1 MFYSCYPDCEYI
13 KKRDYFCGVTIIM
26 KGRKHK
32 LKVRLRAFH
41 IWQLLGYSPWK
52 SEWTVPG
59 DAQEGN
65 VKGFYKGAFDSIPF
79 LNDDAKRTF
88 VHLLLRP
95 GYMIRDY
102 IKGKHDM
109 YLAPLTSLIIFYAF
123 FSLVSSIAHPDF
135 NDKNADTVAVAD
147 SISINEAV
155 VKLDLTAEDSVRM
168 AQMEANMNVKMK
180 KAVEYGHAVIDL
192 LYLDQNPENIDS
204 PRKASLAAFED
215 AIRSQGIHYFLEIF
229 LILWPAMRISLRK
242 RSIGW
247 AASATTAAYVLCQF
261 SFFML
266 FVLILSLGKDNEI
279 GILFM
284 GLLIM
289 IDYHQMLGIGYRKS
303 FWLTVKTGFWYLFLI
318 ILLILL
324 AIILLSIWVAI

>member
-1 MFYSCYPDCEYI
+1 
-13 KKRDYFCGVTIIM
+13 M

-135 NDKNADTVAVAD
+135 DDRKADDSLVAD
-147 SISINEAV
+147 SVSSSAHEAV

-168 AQMEANMNVKMK
+168 AQMEENMNLKLK
-180 KAVEYGHAVIDL
+180 KVIEYANDMDILLHLNQHPEAIDT
-192 LYLDQNPENIDS
+192 

-215 AIRSQGIHYFLEIF
+215 AIRSQGIQYFLGIF
-229 LILWPAMRISLRK
+229 LVLWPAMRISLRK
-242 RSIGW
+242 RSMGW

-266 FVLILSLGKDNEI
+266 FVLILSLGKNNEI
-279 GILFM
+279 GTLFM

-289 IDYHQMLGIGYRKS
+289 IDYNQLLGVGYKQS
-303 FWLTVKTGFWYLFLI
+303 LWLTIKTGFWFFFLI
-318 ILLILL
+318 FLLIMLL
-324 AIILLSIWVAI
+324 AVILSIWMVI

>member
-1 MFYSCYPDCEYI
+1 M
-13 KKRDYFCGVTIIM
+13 R
-26 KGRKHK
+26 GRRHS

-52 SEWTVPG
+52 SEWTVADDKP
-59 DAQEGN
+59 EGN
-65 VKGFYKGAFDSIPF
+65 IKGFYRGAFDSIPF

-135 NDKNADTVAVAD
+135 EGKKEQSQVVESDSLKNRISVSLSFSDDSLYTDTDQEIAARMSQFISVADTLMFLNRYPEA
-147 SISINEAV
+147 IN
-155 VKLDLTAEDSVRM
+155 
-168 AQMEANMNVKMK
+168 
-180 KAVEYGHAVIDL
+180 
-192 LYLDQNPENIDS
+192 S
-204 PRKASLAAFED
+204 PKRASLAAFES
-215 AIRSQGIHYFLEIF
+215 ALRSQGINYFLGIF
-229 LILWPAMRISLRK
+229 LLMWPAMRIALRK
-242 RSIGW
+242 QSVGW
-247 AASATTAAYVLCQF
+247 AASATASAYILCQF

-266 FVLILSLGKDNEI
+266 FVLILSLGQKNEI
-279 GILFM
+279 GFFFM

-289 IDYHQMLGIGYRKS
+289 IDYHQLLETGFRKS
-303 FWLTVKTGFWYLFLI
+303 LWLTVKTGLYMGLFS
-318 ILLILL
+318 LLFVLL
-324 AIILLSIWVAI
+324 VAIVIAEIV

>member
-1 MFYSCYPDCEYI
+1 M
-13 KKRDYFCGVTIIM
+13 R
-26 KGRKHK
+26 GRKHK
-32 LKVRLRAFH
+32 FKVRLRAFR
-41 IWQLLGYSPWK
+41 IWQVLGYSPWK
-52 SEWTVPG
+52 SEWTVTS
-59 DAQEGN
+59 DAQEGGA
-65 VKGFYKGAFDSIPF
+65 KGFYKGAFDSIPF

-88 VHLLLRP
+88 VHLLFRP

-135 NDKNADTVAVAD
+135 DDRKADDSLVAD
-147 SISINEAV
+147 SVSSSAHEAV

-168 AQMEANMNVKMK
+168 AQMEENMNLKLK
-180 KAVEYGHAVIDL
+180 KVIEYANDMDILLHLNQHPEAIDT
-192 LYLDQNPENIDS
+192 

-215 AIRSQGIHYFLEIF
+215 AIRSQGIQYFLGIF
-229 LILWPAMRISLRK
+229 LILWPSMRISLRK
-242 RSIGW
+242 RSMGW

-266 FVLILSLGKDNEI
+266 FVLILSFGKNNEI

-284 GLLIM
+284 GVLIM
-289 IDYHQMLGIGYRKS
+289 IDYHQLLGIGYKRS
-303 FWLTVKTGFWYLFLI
+303 LWLTAKTGFWFFFLI
-318 ILLILL
+318 FLLIMLL
-324 AIILLSIWVAI
+324 VVILSIWMVI

>member
-1 MFYSCYPDCEYI
+1 
-13 KKRDYFCGVTIIM
+13 
-26 KGRKHK
+26 
-32 LKVRLRAFH
+32 
-41 IWQLLGYSPWK
+41 
-52 SEWTVPG
+52 
-59 DAQEGN
+59 
-65 VKGFYKGAFDSIPF
+65 
-79 LNDDAKRTF
+79 
-88 VHLLLRP
+88 
-95 GYMIRDY
+95 
-102 IKGKHDM
+102 
-109 YLAPLTSLIIFYAF
+109 
-123 FSLVSSIAHPDF
+123 
-135 NDKNADTVAVAD
+135 
-147 SISINEAV
+147 
-155 VKLDLTAEDSVRM
+155 
-168 AQMEANMNVKMK
+168 
-180 KAVEYGHAVIDL
+180 
-192 LYLDQNPENIDS
+192 
-204 PRKASLAAFED
+204 
-215 AIRSQGIHYFLEIF
+215 
-229 LILWPAMRISLRK
+229 MRISLRK

>member
-1 MFYSCYPDCEYI
+1 
-13 KKRDYFCGVTIIM
+13 M
-26 KGRKHK
+26 KGKRHS

-52 SEWTVPG
+52 SEWKVTEEVR
-59 DAQEGN
+59 EGGT
-65 VKGFYKGAFDSIPF
+65 KDFYKGAFDSIPF
-79 LNDDAKRTF
+79 LNDDGKRTF

-123 FSLVSSIAHPDF
+123 FSLVSSVAHPDF
-135 NDKNADTVAVAD
+135 KEKTPD
-147 SISINEAV
+147 SEAV
-155 VKLDLTAEDSVRM
+155 TDSASASVPVSEGTVIKLNWESEDSAKV
-168 AQMEANMNVKMK
+168 AEKEKSMNVKMK

-324 AIILLSIWVAI
+324 AIILLSIWMAI